1 MDKKII
7 LVTGASR
14 GIGRNI
20 AYTLAKEGHIIIAN
34 YKKNDLMAQSLKE
47 LANME
52 NIDIEIY
59 KADVSKRIEVK
70 EMINYII
77 NKYKRIDVLINNAG
91 IDLEKLFQDV
101 TDEEW
106 NNIINVNLY
115 SVFCTTQEVIRNMI
129 NNKNGLII
137 NISSISGVKGA
148 SYSAVYAASKAGMDG
163 ITKSLAKELG
173 PSNIRVNSIAPGL
186 IDTEMNEYLLEE
198 EKENIK
204 NETPLGRM
212 GSPIDVSRCIK
223 WLIEDEFTTGQIIS
237 IDGGWNS

>member
-1 MDKKII
+1 MENKII

-14 GIGRNI
+14 GIGRDI
-20 AYTLAKEGHIIIAN
+20 AYTLAKEGYTIIAN
-34 YKKNDLMAQSLKE
+34 YKQNDLMANSLKE
-47 LANME
+47 LADKEKIN
-52 NIDIEIY
+52 IEIY
-59 KADVSKRIEVK
+59 KADVSKRTEVK
-70 EMINYII
+70 EMIKHII

-106 NNIINVNLY
+106 NNIMNVNLY

-148 SYSAVYAASKAGMDG
+148 SYSAVYAASKAGIDG

-173 PSNIRVNSIAPGL
+173 PSNIRVNSIAPGA
-186 IDTEMNEYLLEE
+186 IDTDMNKYLTQEEM
-198 EKENIK
+198 ENLVK
-204 NETPLGRM
+204 ETPLGRT
-212 GSPIDVSRCIK
+212 GNPRDISRCVK

>member
-1 MDKKII
+1 
-7 LVTGASR
+7 
-14 GIGRNI
+14 
-20 AYTLAKEGHIIIAN
+20 
-34 YKKNDLMAQSLKE
+34 
-47 LANME
+47 
-52 NIDIEIY
+52 
-59 KADVSKRIEVK
+59 
-70 EMINYII
+70 MIKHII

-106 NNIINVNLY
+106 NNIMNVNLY

-148 SYSAVYAASKAGMDG
+148 SYSAVYAASKAGIDG

-173 PSNIRVNSIAPGL
+173 LSNIRVNSIAPGA
-186 IDTEMNEYLLEE
+186 IDTDMNKYLTQEEM
-198 EKENIK
+198 ENLVK
-204 NETPLGRM
+204 ETPLGRM
-212 GSPIDVSRCIK
+212 GNPRDISRCVK